1 MISGR
6 IRELRESTGMSA
18 RKFAEIIG
26 IKYTTYYGYE
36 SGAREPGSDFITKIA
51 NYFHVSTDYI
61 LGIKEKEKPADKSGW
76 PAKYELLSDRDR
88 ALVDEMIE
96 RLYKSQLND
105 Q

>member
-26 IKYTTYYGYE
+26 IKYTTYYDYE
-36 SGAREPGSDFITKIA
+36 SGAREPGTDFITKIA

-61 LGIKEKEKPADKSGW
+61 LG
-76 PAKYELLSDRDR
+76 
-88 ALVDEMIE
+88 
-96 RLYKSQLND
+96 
-105 Q
+105 